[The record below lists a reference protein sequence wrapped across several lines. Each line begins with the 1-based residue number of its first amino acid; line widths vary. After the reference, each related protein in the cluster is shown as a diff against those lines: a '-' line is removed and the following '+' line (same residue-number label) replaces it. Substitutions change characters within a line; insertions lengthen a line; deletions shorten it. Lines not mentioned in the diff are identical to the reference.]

1 MKRFLVFLFAVAF
14 AGQAFAQTTYNLGN
28 NVQGVKEGETLTISG
43 TGDMYDF
50 SDRPTSQFGNI
61 KEVIIEDGV
70 TSIGAFTFCMC
81 SDLVSITIP
90 SSVTRIGIEAFRGCR
105 SLTSITIP
113 NSVTSIGRDIF
124 YGCSS
129 LQYYNYNNAIYL
141 GNDDNHYL
149 CLIRVNS
156 LNITSCE
163 INGNCRFIFNN
174 AFGGCTN
181 LTSINIPNSVTTIGE
196 MAFCGCTNLTSISIP
211 ESIISIGGDAFLGCD
226 KLERVSFASIESLC
240 SIIFESASANPI
252 RRYLYIN
259 NVKKTQ

>member
-90 SSVTRIGIEAFRGCR
+90 SSVTNRDR
-105 SLTSITIP
+105 SLPRLPQSYI
-113 NSVTSIGRDIF
+113 
-124 YGCSS
+124 
-129 LQYYNYNNAIYL
+129 
-141 GNDDNHYL
+141 NHHSKFSYKY
-149 CLIRVNS
+149 R
-156 LNITSCE
+156 
-163 INGNCRFIFNN
+163 
-174 AFGGCTN
+174 
-181 LTSINIPNSVTTIGE
+181 
-196 MAFCGCTNLTSISIP
+196 
-211 ESIISIGGDAFLGCD
+211 
-226 KLERVSFASIESLC
+226 
-240 SIIFESASANPI
+240 
-252 RRYLYIN
+252 RRYILWL
-259 NVKKTQ
+259 